1 MAKKIKKIVRLHI
14 AAGKA
19 TPAPPV
25 GPSLAQYGLNIGEF
39 CRTFNDATKEKT
51 GFKLPVDII
60 IYEDRSY
67 EFKTHEPPAS
77 ALLLKAAGVEKGS
90 GVPNKTKVGKISRS
104 QLQEIAK
111 QKMADLN
118 ADTPEAAARIIEG
131 TAKNMGITIE

>member
-14 AAGKA
+14 EAGKA

-25 GPSLAQYGLNIGEF
+25 GPSVAQYGVKIGGF
-39 CRTFNDATKEKT
+39 CKNVNDAPKEKT

-77 ALLLKAAGVEKGS
+77 ALLLKAAGVEKG
-90 GVPNKTKVGKISRS
+90 
-104 QLQEIAK
+104 
-111 QKMADLN
+111 
-118 ADTPEAAARIIEG
+118 
-131 TAKNMGITIE
+131 